1 MREIV
6 LSRTA
11 ALKLEN
17 LLNYLEVKWSD
28 RVKQNFIQKLDN
40 SIQQI
45 QNYPLSFEKS
55 EIKIDLYRCVVTKQ
69 TTLYYKFDS
78 KKIYI
83 VTIFDNRMNPKKL
96 KKETK

>member
-40 SIQQI
+40 SIHQI

-55 EIKIDLYRCVVTKQ
+55 EIK
-69 TTLYYKFDS
+69 
-78 KKIYI
+78 
-83 VTIFDNRMNPKKL
+83 
-96 KKETK
+96 

>member
-1 MREIV
+1 MREII

-11 ALKLEN
+11 AIKLEN
-17 LLNYLEVKWSD
+17 LLNYLEGEWSS
-28 RVKQNFIQKLDN
+28 RVKQKFIQKLDN
-40 SIQQI
+40 SIHLI

-78 KKIYI
+78 KKVYI
-83 VTIFDNRMNPKKL
+83 VTVFDNRMNPKKL